1 MKKLLFYFIFL
12 TLTGC
17 LKISIT
23 GNNSD
28 SKITETIEECPEQP
42 SQILSKKNVE
52 NIVLTNELLEQSGQV
67 NAKKMIGY
75 TFNATS
81 GQEFTYETNDDICV
95 WLYAPD
101 TKLITDNK
109 LTQTG
114 KYIVQ
119 IGTIKGSKSFNI
131 NLGLDAQ
138 KIANSTPPITA
149 KPTPQYTPQATVQP
163 TPQYTPQA
171 TAQPTKNA
179 IYRPSP
185 EDFAR
190 GYYSTINQQ
199 EYSQGWNKLSSSL
212 QNNTK
217 LHPEGY
223 SSYLNW
229 WKTVN
234 YVEVNNVNTVSQT
247 DYEAIVNIS
256 LAYNMNNGQR
266 SPHSLQF
273 YLIWDDNNSQWLL
286 NKTKRL

>member
-1 MKKLLFYFIFL
+1 MKILLFYLTLL

-17 LKISIT
+17 LKISIP

-28 SKITETIEECPEQP
+28 SKTTENKAECPEQP
-42 SQILSKKNVE
+42 SQILSNKNVE

-131 NLGLDAQ
+131 NLGLDVQ
-138 KIANSTPPITA
+138 KIANSTPQSTP
-149 KPTPQYTPQATVQP
+149 KPTIKAF
-163 TPQYTPQA
+163 
-171 TAQPTKNA
+171 
-179 IYRPSP
+179 YRPAPDVFVREHYIALNNRQYQETWDHLSP
-185 EDFAR
+185 KFQSVAVS
-190 GYYSTINQQ
+190 YSEYQKWWNSVNKIIIGDIKIVQQNTDTAIINADLSYQK
-199 EYSQGWNKLSSSL
+199 YNNKPPVKDEKS
-212 QNNTK
+212 
-217 LHPEGY
+217 
-223 SSYLNW
+223 
-229 WKTVN
+229 
-234 YVEVNNVNTVSQT
+234 
-247 DYEAIVNIS
+247 NI
-256 LAYNMNNGQR
+256 
-266 SPHSLQF
+266 H
-273 YLIWDDNNSQWLL
+273 LIWSNQTNSWLL
-286 NKTKRL
+286 DSKSKP